1 MTPYDVLRYH
11 IGPPL
16 LMVST
21 TVGVQA
27 LALVGGDGTQNFS
40 LLGSNYSWTVVL
52 GLLVWALISLWIPGK
67 EFLGPTTQF
76 GYTPR
81 YKANGFQFFFTFPGC
96 LPCTPVV

>member
-52 GLLVWALISLWIPGK
+52 GLLVWALISLWVSLGK
-67 EFLGPTTQF
+67 
-76 GYTPR
+76 Y
-81 YKANGFQFFFTFPGC
+81 
-96 LPCTPVV
+96 